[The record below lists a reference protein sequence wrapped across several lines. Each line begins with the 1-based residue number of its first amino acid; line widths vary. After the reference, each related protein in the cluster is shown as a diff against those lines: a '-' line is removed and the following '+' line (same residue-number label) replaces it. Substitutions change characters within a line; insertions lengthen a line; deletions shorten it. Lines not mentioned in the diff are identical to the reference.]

1 MALELPTVSCTGEWH
16 VETKIRMLAMPPA
29 VWVSLLVGLSGWM
42 ELVNAHMRADSAA
55 HIHFSI
61 YIPLT
66 QIP

>member
-1 MALELPTVSCTGEWH
+1 
-16 VETKIRMLAMPPA
+16 MPPA